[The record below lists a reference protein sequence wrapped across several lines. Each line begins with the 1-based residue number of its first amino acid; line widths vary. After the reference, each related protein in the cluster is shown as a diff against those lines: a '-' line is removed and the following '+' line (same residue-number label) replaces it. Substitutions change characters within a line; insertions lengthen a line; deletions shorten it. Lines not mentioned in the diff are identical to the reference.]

1 MAKAPI
7 NHAQDAQDVKAR
19 RIRLGGFFNTAFKE
33 FSLYDNVRSIPK
45 LTDGMKPSQRKA
57 IYGTLIRGENAG
69 LMQVERLSSYVAA
82 TTDYHHG
89 VGSLSST
96 IVGMANNYAGSNNL
110 NLFVPEGQFGS
121 RLTAE
126 SAAHRYIETKLSPWF
141 RALFPKADDAI
152 LEHHEVDGEKI
163 EPKTYAPL
171 LPMVLVNGA
180 QGTGTGHACL
190 IMSYNPKEIRD
201 ACLKVA
207 ESKLTR
213 GGRGGVGMRLKPG
226 TLLPWF
232 NGFTGTVERNAET
245 GQVII
250 TGKLEVVNSTTIKVT
265 ELPIGTYLD
274 QYKARLNKLED
285 DEFIKDYEDRSTEQ
299 GFEFI
304 ITVPRSTTALSEEE
318 LYKKFGLISRDTE
331 NYTVWNI
338 DGVLQRFESAE
349 ALIDAFVPWR
359 LEMMEKRRQ
368 HLIADL
374 KEQVRFASEVIR
386 FIKFYLANVK
396 VFRDT
401 PKKELVDILLQ
412 NKFVDYERLLSMQ
425 IWSLT
430 KDKIAELEDKLAK
443 LKSEL
448 TKIEG
453 DTAAEM
459 YKRELKALSF

>member
-1 MAKAPI
+1 MTTKAKNHQRSEI
-7 NHAQDAQDVKAR
+7 NAR
-19 RIRLGGFFNTAFKE
+19 RIPMRHFFNTAFKE
-33 FSLYDNVRSIPK
+33 FSLYDNVRSIPF
-45 LTDGMKPSQRKA
+45 LTDGLKPAQRKA
-57 IYGTLIRGENAG
+57 IYGTLTRGENAG
-69 LMQVERLSSYVAA
+69 LIQVERLASVVAA
-82 TTDYHHG
+82 ATDYHHG
-89 VGSLSST
+89 TGSMAST
-96 IVGMANNYAGSNNL
+96 IVGMANNYPGSNNL

-121 RLTAE
+121 RLTPE
-126 SAAHRYIETKLSPWF
+126 SAAHRYIETKLSPYF

-190 IMSYNPKEIRD
+190 IMSYKPSEVRD
-201 ACLKVA
+201 ACIKVLDGKKLKA
-207 ESKLTR
+207 GQLT
-213 GGRGGVGMRLKPG
+213 
-226 TLLPWF
+226 PWF
-232 NGFTGTVERNAET
+232 NGFKGTVERNPET

-285 DEFIKDYEDRSTEQ
+285 EEFIKDYEDRSTED

-304 ITVPRSTTALSEEE
+304 ISVPRSTTAFPIEE

-331 NYTVWNI
+331 NFTLWDT
-338 DGVLQRFESAE
+338 DGILKRFESAE
-349 ALIDAFVPWR
+349 AIIEAFVPWR
-359 LEMMEKRRQ
+359 LSMMEVRRQ
-368 HLIADL
+368 RLIADL

-396 VFRDT
+396 LFRDT
-401 PKKELVDILLQ
+401 SKKELVEVLLQ
-412 NKFVDYERLLSMQ
+412 NEFIDYDRLLSMQ
-425 IWSLT
+425 IWTLT

-448 TKIEG
+448 AKVEA
-453 DTAAEM
+453 DTATEM
-459 YKRELKALSF
+459 YRRELRALDV

>member
-1 MAKAPI
+1 MRA
-7 NHAQDAQDVKAR
+7 
-19 RIRLGGFFNTAFKE
+19 FFGTAFKE
-33 FSLYDNVRSIPK
+33 FSLYDNVRSIPF
-45 LTDGMKPSQRKA
+45 LTDGLKPSQRKA
-57 IYGTLIRGENAG
+57 IYGTLTRGESAG
-69 LMQVERLSSYVAA
+69 LIQVERLASVVAA
-82 TTDYHHG
+82 ATDYHHG
-89 VGSLSST
+89 TGSMAST
-96 IVGMANNYAGSNNL
+96 IVGMANSYPGSNNL

-121 RLTAE
+121 RLTPD

-152 LEHHEVDGEKI
+152 LEHHEVDGDRI

-190 IMSYNPKEIRD
+190 IMSYNPAQVRD
-201 ACLKVA
+201 ACLAVLSNRK
-207 ESKLTR
+207 
-213 GGRGGVGMRLKPG
+213 LKPG
-226 TLLPWF
+226 TLTPWF
-232 NGFTGTVERNAET
+232 NGFTGTVERNPET
-245 GQVII
+245 GQVVI
-250 TGKLEVVNSTTIKVT
+250 TGTLEVVNTTTIKIT

-285 DEFIKDYEDRSTEQ
+285 DEFIKDYEDRSTED

-304 ITVPRSTTALSEEE
+304 VTVPRSTTALSEEE

-338 DGVLQRFESAE
+338 DGILQRFESAE
-349 ALIDAFVPWR
+349 ELVGAFVPWR
-359 LEMMEKRRQ
+359 LQMMETRRQ

-374 KEQVRFASEVIR
+374 KEQVRFAGEVIR

-401 PKKELVDILLQ
+401 SKKELIEVLLE
-412 NKFVDYERLLSMQ
+412 NRFVDYERLLAMQ

-430 KDKIAELEDKLAK
+430 KDRIAELEGKLAA
-443 LKSEL
+443 LKAEL
-448 TKIEG
+448 AKIEA
-453 DTAAEM
+453 DTAVDM
-459 YKRELKALSF
+459 YKRELKALPL